1 MTAPARHRV
10 PLSDLDDLA
19 VGRMAPATAGRIRAV
34 ERGRRMLMLRAVVE
48 AARAAHDGT
57 VSPLSPPATAL
68 DLLMRVERD
77 RPDVVAD
84 LLDHPGLGI
93 WGVRMLQRLRTPPG
107 EGDGAPALWQ
117 ELGYLHA
124 LAAAAAL
131 RAGVATD
138 IDLPVLGDGVPLPT
152 VGRMALPAAATG
164 PLVAVLRLPAT
175 GPARLTV
182 AGHDLPLP
190 ADAASALAEAKAGT
204 GSGTEAEAG
213 SGIGIDPETGSGSG
227 SGADPE
233 TGSGSDAGSGSDTG
247 SGFGWRPLRRAANRT
262 LILDDS
268 DPYRDFRT
276 APQPP
281 TPLTPGE
288 AGRWDTML
296 RAADAALLRRHPH
309 AAALR
314 AMALRVLVPLPEAP
328 RYRPTSASYN
338 EAFGS
343 ALMSLHQDTGDL
355 AATLVHEA
363 RHSVLNGLL
372 HQLPLCEEDAADAGP
387 ELLYAPWRGDPRP
400 ASGLLH
406 GAYSFAGVADFWRVE
421 RHVLDG
427 TAARLAHFEFALWRQ
442 AVNEALRT
450 LESRARLT
458 PPGRRFVAAMSAQAT
473 AWAAEP
479 VPADVAALARQE
491 AADLKAVWRARHT
504 RPDPEGVRALAGEW
518 RRGTDPLTLAP
529 VPSQVRTDPR
539 YGPPDPR
546 GELRRAAL
554 AEPGAVAAHAH
565 GGSYAAGRDPALTA
579 PDVALCQGD
588 AERAAQGY
596 EQVLAGDPHA
606 PSAWVGLGLA
616 LAVTGE
622 STAAHALLHRPE
634 LVRAVHRTLAR
645 ESDGALP
652 GVRAV
657 SDWVGR
663 IPAVRE
669 TSDPAP

>member
-1 MTAPARHRV
+1 MTATTRHRV

-19 VGRMAPATAGRIRAV
+19 VGRMAPATAGRMRAA

-48 AARAAHDGT
+48 AAQAAPAGSG
-57 VSPLSPPATAL
+57 SPLSPLTTPL

-77 RPDVVAD
+77 HPDVVAD

-93 WGVRMLQRLRTPPG
+93 WAVRMLDRLRTPQSEH
-107 EGDGAPALWQ
+107 EGTCALWQ

-131 RAGVATD
+131 RAGCATD

-152 VGRMALPAAATG
+152 LGRMALPEDPAG
-164 PLVAVLRLPAT
+164 PGRHQVAVLQIPAS

-182 AGHDLPLP
+182 ADRTFSLP
-190 ADAASALAEAKAGT
+190 ADPGLADG
-204 GSGTEAEAG
+204 
-213 SGIGIDPETGSGSG
+213 
-227 SGADPE
+227 
-233 TGSGSDAGSGSDTG
+233 
-247 SGFGWRPLRRAANRT
+247 GWQPLRRVADGT
-262 LILDDS
+262 LVLDDS

-276 APQPP
+276 APQAA
-281 TPLTPGE
+281 TPLTPAE
-288 AGRWDTML
+288 AGHWQSML
-296 RAADAALLRRHPH
+296 EAADAALLRRHPH

-314 AMALRVLVPLPEAP
+314 ATALRVLVPLPEAP

-372 HQLPLCEEDAADAGP
+372 HQLPLCADDDEGENGENRDDDKGEGEAADAGP

-421 RHVLDG
+421 RHALHG
-427 TAARLAHFEFALWRQ
+427 TAARLAHFEFALWSQ
-442 AVNEALRT
+442 AVTDALHT

-458 PPGRRFVAAMSAQAT
+458 PLGKRFVAAMVTQAA
-473 AWAAEP
+473 AWEPEP

-504 RPDPEGVRALAGEW
+504 HPDTEGVRLLARAW
-518 RRGTDPLTLAP
+518 RHGTDPHTLPA
-529 VPSQVRTDPR
+529 VPSEVRTDPR

-546 GELRRAAL
+546 GELRRATL
-554 AEPGAVAAHAH
+554 AGPGAASAHAH
-565 GGSYAAGRDPALTA
+565 GGSYAAGRDPVLTA
-579 PDVALCQGD
+579 PDLALCEGD
-588 AERAAQGY
+588 AERAAHGY
-596 EQVLAGDPHA
+596 EQILAGDPHA

-616 LAVTGE
+616 LAAAGE
-622 STAAHALLHRPE
+622 SAAAHALLHRPE
-634 LVRAVHRTLAR
+634 VVRAVHRTLAR
-645 ESDGALP
+645 DGEGAP
-652 GVRAV
+652 PDVRAL

-663 IPAVRE
+663 IPAVCG
-669 TSDPAP
+669 TPAP